1 MKIPTFTATARPTAE
16 APGVT
21 SNIQVDPRRNI
32 ASALRPLGK
41 AAEDYYVRERAIED
55 KVNAGDLS
63 SKARVDIFNAEQ
75 QAELKLT
82 PTAGVEYF
90 EKEYEKIKNKYLSQT
105 NNKNVAD
112 LFTISLAQNKK
123 TYVNNILNKT
133 RNNLVT
139 SRVGQVEQKVASDIL
154 SAVSSGDPYSFKTL
168 SKSSLD
174 AYQGLVNDGIIGKPQ
189 FDEYKKNFPKLVE
202 IEQVRFLAQTDAA
215 GAAVALQDPNNFKQI
230 TGDDR
235 KKLISEVR
243 SKARFDGEVLKF
255 NNASV
260 INKNLKNISDRING
274 SEANK
279 VHGLTEQELL
289 EYSTGDVKADQQIKS
304 FNAKINDGKFSYD
317 SNYNTNTTIIEKI
330 NLGEITNA
338 KDQFKL
344 PGEKTAKS
352 IIERAGDGQINDNDL
367 NFLSTFITRTYNNT
381 FSDQDKQYI
390 QWFNNLTPLLQG
402 NVFLSYFDKT
412 YNNKASKLRQV
423 YYKRYVNGLKNGV
436 TIENLLSPNS
446 ENYIAKD
453 IKNLLP
459 KTSDLGSIVQ
469 SIAEETNQS
478 EVPPRLEGETALEYE
493 KRTMSQ

>member
-1 MKIPTFTATARPTAE
+1 MKIPTFTSRARLTGE
-16 APGVT
+16 AAGVT
-21 SNIQVDPRRNI
+21 SNIQVDPRQNI
-32 ASALRPLGK
+32 AAALRPIGK

-90 EKEYEKIKNKYLSQT
+90 NNEYEKIKNKYLSQT

-112 LFTISLAQNKK
+112 LFTIGLAQNKK

-168 SKSSLD
+168 SQTSLS
-174 AYQGLVNDGIIGKPQ
+174 AYQGLVNDGIIGQPQ
-189 FDEYKKNFPKLVE
+189 FDEYKRNFPKLVE
-202 IEQVRFLAQTDAA
+202 IEQVRFLARTDAA
-215 GAAVALQDPNNFKQI
+215 GAAVLLQDQNNYKQI

-235 KKLISEVR
+235 TKLISEVR

-255 NNASV
+255 NNASI
-260 INKNLKNISDRING
+260 INKQLEKTVNRLKGN
-274 SEANK
+274 EANK
-279 VHGLTEQELL
+279 VHGLTNQELL
-289 EYSTGDVKADQQIKS
+289 EYSTGDVKADEQIK
-304 FNAKINDGKFSYD
+304 NLNTKVNEGKFSFD

-330 NLGEITNA
+330 NLGEVTNA

-344 PGEKTAKS
+344 PGETTAKS

-381 FSDQDKQYI
+381 FSNQDKQYI

-412 YNNKASKLRQV
+412 YNNKASKLRQI
-423 YYKRYVNGLKNGV
+423 YYTKYVDGLRNGV

-469 SIAEETNQS
+469 SIAKETNQS
-478 EVPPRLEGETALEYE
+478 EVPPRLEGESALDYE

>member
-1 MKIPTFTATARPTAE
+1 MKIPTFTATARPTAQ
-16 APGVT
+16 AAGVT
-21 SNIQVDPRRNI
+21 SNVQVDPRQNV

-55 KVNAGDLS
+55 KVNAGELS

-75 QAELKLT
+75 QAQLKLT
-82 PTAGVEYF
+82 PSAGVEYF
-90 EKEYEKIKNKYLSQT
+90 ENEYEKIKNKYLSQT

-112 LFTISLAQNKK
+112 LFTIGLAQNKK
-123 TYVNNILNKT
+123 TYVNNILKVT
-133 RNNLVT
+133 RNSLVKN
-139 SRVGQVEQKVASDIL
+139 RVGQVEQKVASDIL
-154 SAVSSGDPYSFKTL
+154 AAVSSGDPYSFKTL

-174 AYQGLVNDGIIGKPQ
+174 SYQGLVNDGIIGKPQ
-189 FDEYKKNFPKLVE
+189 FDEYKKQFPKLVE

-215 GAAVALQDPNNFKQI
+215 GAAVALQDPNNFRQI

-235 KKLISEVR
+235 KKLITEVR

-260 INKNLKNISDRING
+260 INKNLKAISDRING
-274 SEANK
+274 SDANK

-289 EYSTGDVKADQQIKS
+289 EYSTGDLKADEQIKS
-304 FNAKINDGKFSYD
+304 FNTKINDGKFSYD

-344 PGEKTAKS
+344 PGETTAKS

-390 QWFNNLTPLLQG
+390 QWFDNLTPLLQG

-412 YNNKASKLRQV
+412 YNNKSSKLRQV
-423 YYKRYVNGLKNGV
+423 YYKRYVDGLRNGV

-446 ENYIAKD
+446 ESYIAKD

-459 KTSDLGSIVQ
+459 KTSDLGSIVK

>member
-16 APGVT
+16 AAGVT
-21 SNIQVDPRRNI
+21 TNVQVDLRKNV

-55 KVNAGDLS
+55 KVNAGELS

-75 QAELKLT
+75 QAKLKLK
-82 PTAGVEYF
+82 PTAGVQYF
-90 EKEYEKIKNKYLSQT
+90 EKEFYKIKNKYLSQT

-112 LFTISLAQNKK
+112 LFTITLAQNKK
-123 TYVNNILNKT
+123 TYVNNILKIT
-133 RNNLVT
+133 RNKLVKN
-139 SRVGQVEQKVASDIL
+139 RVGQVEQKVASDIL
-154 SAVSSGDPYSFKTL
+154 AAVSSGDPYSFKTL

-174 AYQGLVNDGIIGKPQ
+174 AYQGLVNDGIIGKAQ
-189 FDEYKKNFPKLVE
+189 FDEYKKQFPKLVE

-235 KKLISEVR
+235 KKLITEVR

-255 NNASV
+255 NNASI
-260 INKNLKNISDRING
+260 INKNLEAIVKRING
-274 SEANK
+274 SESNK
-279 VHGLTEQELL
+279 VHGLNEQELL
-289 EYSTGDVKADQQIKS
+289 EYYTGDVKADQQIKN

-344 PGEKTAKS
+344 PGETTAKS

-423 YYKRYVNGLKNGV
+423 YYKRYIDGLRNGV

-478 EVPPRLEGETALEYE
+478 EVPPRLEGETANDYD